1 MDDEAKFYLSLMAG
15 LLGTIALLI
24 LGCTFLNFW
33 HMHRMAELGYEQ
45 RMVTGHDGPIWQ
57 KLPQP
62 VRVECDCPKVTPMP
76 LVTITNYLSDAIY
89 TTNRF
94 DILED
99 YVRETRQ
106 RVLEVTNYLPLGSN
120 VTVDSNG
127 WLELND
133 G

>member
-1 MDDEAKFYLSLMAG
+1 MDDEAKFYLSIIGG
-15 LLGTIALLI
+15 LFGTVALVI
-24 LGCTFLNFW
+24 LGCTSLNFW
-33 HMHRMAELGYEQ
+33 HVHRMAELGYEQ
-45 RMVTGHDGPIWQ
+45 RMVTGRDCPIWQ

-62 VRVECDCPKVTPMP
+62 VRVECDCPKIVPVATY
-76 LVTITNYLSDAIY
+76 TNYLADTIC

-94 DILED
+94 DILES
-99 YVRETRQ
+99 YVRETQQ

-120 VTVDSNG
+120 VTVNSNG